1 MKINDKKNKILVISN
16 LYPSSQVPFYG
27 SFVKNFVDD
36 LIAYNGRENTFFCVL
51 RGRSFNVFVKLSR
64 YIIFYIKI
72 FNYLLFRNY
81 DYVYVHLITHA
92 SIPIRIVSCVKK
104 LNLIFNIHGED
115 LLVQSK
121 LAAIF
126 LEIAKPLLYKAKLI
140 VVPSCYFKNKTMEL
154 LPFLKDEKIF
164 VSASSGVKDNFY
176 YAPVIKT
183 RNNIIGYV
191 SRIDRGKGWDI
202 LLKAIKILSDSNL
215 NPTVKIIGG
224 GAEVDDMLELVAES
238 GLTNVDY
245 VGPVKYDRLPDY
257 YKQFDLFVF
266 PTKLEESLGLVGLE
280 AMASGVPV
288 IASKLGGIQDYLTD
302 NVNGLYFEAG
312 NEKDLSRKIIALLQK
327 EDNEYL
333 KMCQNAY
340 RTSLEYRSSIVNK
353 KLFDCI
359 FQI

>member
-1 MKINDKKNKILVISN
+1 MKITDKKNRVLVISN

-36 LIAYNGRENTFFCVL
+36 LIAYNGQENTSYCVL
-51 RGRSFNVFVKLSR
+51 RGRSFNIITKLYR

-72 FNYLLFRNY
+72 FYYLLIHNY
-81 DYVYVHLITHA
+81 DYIYIHLITHA
-92 SIPIRIVSCVKK
+92 SIPIRIVSYFKK

-126 LEIAKPLLYKAKLI
+126 LEITKPLLRKAKLI
-140 VVPSCYFKNKTMEL
+140 VVPSFYFKNKAIKL
-154 LPFLKDEKIF
+154 LPFLNENQIF
-164 VSASSGVKDNFY
+164 VSPSSGIKDSFY
-176 YAPVIKT
+176 HFPTTKT

-191 SRIDRGKGWDI
+191 SRVDRGKGWDV
-202 LLKAIKILSDSNL
+202 LLNAIKILSN
-215 NPTVKIIGG
+215 NNITPTVKIIGG
-224 GAEVDDMLELVAES
+224 GAEVNDMLQLITEFE
-238 GLTNVDY
+238 LTNVDY
-245 VGPVKYDRLPDY
+245 IGPVQYNKLPDY

-312 NEKDLSRKIIALLQK
+312 NEKDLSQKILSLLGK
-327 EDNEYL
+327 KDNEYQ
-333 KMCQNAY
+333 KMCQCAY
-340 RTSLEYRSSIVNK
+340 NTSLKYRSSIVNK
-353 KLFDCI
+353 ELFDYI
-359 FQI
+359 SQI